1 MRPPALEAGLADDP
15 PSPEPVSEAAPG
27 ALEVWAMDEHR
38 IGLKP
43 ILRSVWAACG
53 QRPLSPVRPRYEW
66 LYLYGFVQPQS
77 GRTYW
82 LLMPTVSIEAFSA
95 ALTAFAAHVNA
106 GPRRQILLVLDR
118 AGWHMSPRLAL
129 PAGVTLVPLPPYSPE
144 LQPAERLWPLTNE
157 ALANRHFATLAD
169 LDQAQGQRCM
179 ALQDDPETVRG
190 YVNYHWWP
198 KVA

>member
-1 MRPPALEAGLADDP
+1 MQPQALEPSPAEAPL
-15 PSPEPVSEAAPG
+15 SPEPVGEAAPG

-43 ILRSVWAACG
+43 ILRAVWAACG
-53 QRPLSPVRPRYEW
+53 QRPLAPVRPRYEW

-95 ALTAFAAHVNA
+95 ALAAFAVHVNA

-157 ALANRHFATLAD
+157 ALANRHFATLTD

-198 KVA
+198 RVA